1 MNSLEEYLDCQP
13 INDKNID
20 NGKITGNILLNENYA
35 IDSCANPDY
44 KSYKA
49 NIFTESNYTLK
60 ELNSST
66 SVNSYA
72 VLYSILIGL
81 FISII
86 FVTAIIDKILTNNRK
101 IIIGSVI
108 FTVTVAITYSVCLY
122 FLTSN
127 YRRQIVGRDLDKT
140 SSDKNKFIHK

>member
-35 IDSCANPDY
+35 IDSCANPQY

-49 NIFTESNYTLK
+49 NHFTESNYTHK

-66 SVNSYA
+66 SVNGYA
-72 VLYSILIGL
+72 VLYAILIGL
-81 FISII
+81 FITIM
-86 FVTAIIDKILTNNRK
+86 FVTVIVDTIVDNKKK
-101 IIIGSVI
+101 IIIGTII
-108 FTVTVAITYSVCLY
+108 FTITVAITYGVCLY

-127 YRRQIVGRDLDKT
+127 YRRQIVARDLDKT
-140 SSDKNKFIHK
+140 SLKNKFYS